1 MKKSDL
7 ITAALIAIIGT
18 IAAYFLVDSIMG
30 NPEEETVSFKYVGNT
45 LGGLAEPDAEV
56 FNSGAINPTVDVYV
70 GNCVDQ
76 NQNGTIDEAE
86 KIVCGA
92 ATLEEAEEQAEK
104 NNTESGVSEDDID
117 KTFRNINQQNE
128 ETTDTGTSATSG
140 SGTTRTT
147 TSSSTSTSSSTTRTT
162 GE

>member
-18 IAAYFLVDSIMG
+18 IAAYFLVDSLMG
-30 NPEEETVSFKYVGNT
+30 NPEEETVSFKYVGNELT
-45 LGGLAEPDAEV
+45 GLAVPDSEV
-56 FNSGAINPTVDVYV
+56 FNDSAINPTVDVYV

-76 NQNGTIDEAE
+76 NQDGTIDEAE

-92 ATLEEAEEQAEK
+92 ATIEEAEEQAGKATANSE
-104 NNTESGVSEDDID
+104 TSEDDVD
-117 KTFRNINQQNE
+117 RTFREINQQNILNGQTSE
-128 ETTDTGTSATSG
+128 PGT
-140 SGTTRTT
+140 
-147 TSSSTSTSSSTTRTT
+147 SSTSGTGTGTNTSGT

>member
-18 IAAYFLVDSIMG
+18 IAAYFLVDSLMG
-30 NPEEETVSFKYVGNT
+30 NPEEETVSFKYVGNELT
-45 LGGLAEPDAEV
+45 GLAVPDSEV
-56 FNSGAINPTVDVYV
+56 FNDSAINPTVDVYV

-76 NQNGTIDEAE
+76 NQDGTIDEAE

-92 ATLEEAEEQAEK
+92 ATIEEAEEQAGKATANSE
-104 NNTESGVSEDDID
+104 TSEDDVD
-117 KTFRNINQQNE
+117 RTFREINQQNILNSQTSE
-128 ETTDTGTSATSG
+128 PGT
-140 SGTTRTT
+140 
-147 TSSSTSTSSSTTRTT
+147 SSTSGTGTGTNTSGT